1 MTIIAKAT
9 TKGQITLPVQWRKNF
24 STNRFFIK
32 TKGYVL
38 EIRPLDL
45 AKLESQNDYTV
56 FDAIRDNQGRD
67 LEANDL
73 IKILKNING

>member
-1 MTIIAKAT
+1 M
-9 TKGQITLPVQWRKNF
+9 
-24 STNRFFIK
+24 
-32 TKGYVL
+32 

-56 FDAIRDNQGRD
+56 FDAIRDNQGRG